1 MTRSSSSSTSFDRCG
16 CCQAFPAE
24 HVVGLRLF
32 LQASLLAKR
41 WCWEKH
47 LGEPSELEK
56 EHLLLETALLGVCNF
71 FLSIS
76 RSLCFTPECCPVKV
90 RKKALSL

>member
-1 MTRSSSSSTSFDRCG
+1 MSVCDMNRPSSSSTSSDRCG

-56 EHLLLETALLGVCNF
+56 NT
-71 FLSIS
+71 
-76 RSLCFTPECCPVKV
+76 CCWKQHC
-90 RKKALSL
+90 